1 MTRQENQSPE
11 NFLNRELAQQFTV
24 ATLHDIIDP
33 LDAPLVPE
41 FLRLNFG
48 LSEANCSIN
57 DLDPRQALDLL
68 QGLTKL
74 NLNVFACLAEIADD
88 TMKETIKKFTL
99 VTPDLL
105 EKKMN
110 LTATKEER
118 LELAKE
124 YWAIFI
130 ERENTT
136 YM

>member
-1 MTRQENQSPE
+1 MFDRRKPKVSLYVVST
-11 NFLNRELAQQFTV
+11 QFTY
-24 ATLHDIIDP
+24 
-33 LDAPLVPE
+33 LVTIPQ
-41 FLRLNFG
+41 RTMVCKAC
-48 LSEANCSIN
+48 EANCSIN

-124 YWAIFI
+124 YWTIFI